1 MEERKQVHR
10 TVPRKDS
17 LRTLGKGYPDKLTLF
32 QLDASP
38 YWWVRYFTQGKVIKK
53 TTKTTDLRVAKEFA
67 KNFYTDILLREK
79 NLLPVSQSPIFR
91 KCAEALLAEQETRI
105 RRGELNS
112 KLNIND
118 KSLLKAHIY
127 PFFENIDVRSITYK
141 HLNEFLGKL
150 ADADLAPASQ
160 QKHLALISKILKHAH
175 REGYLERLPPLPT
188 IKQKDTPRGWF
199 SREEYEVLKETAR
212 LIVHDKEQTHTVL
225 RQRIT
230 YEMQYL
236 IWFMVNTFLRPSDVK
251 LLKHRH
257 IEVVSGKHSFLRIF
271 TDSSKTTNRPIVSM
285 PAAVRVYQDLV
296 KEHEKSAKSVGKEHY
311 IFFPEISDEKDRW
324 KAMDRMSRQF
334 DYIVKAA
341 ELKTSPTGEERTLY
355 SLRHTAIM
363 FRLTMGDLDLLTL
376 ARNARTSVE
385 MIERF
390 YANHL
395 TPEMNVEKI
404 HSMRETVVTAK
415 SAAPK
420 KEKKSASNVAAKT
433 LVGRN

>member
-1 MEERKQVHR
+1 
-10 TVPRKDS
+10 
-17 LRTLGKGYPDKLTLF
+17 
-32 QLDASP
+32 
-38 YWWVRYFTQGKVIKK
+38 VRYFTQGKIIKK

-404 HSMRETVVTAK
+404 HSMREPVVTAK
-415 SAAPK
+415 NAAPK
-420 KEKKSASNVAAKT
+420 KEKKSASNVVANT
-433 LVGRN
+433 RVGRN

>member
-10 TVPRKDS
+10 TVPKTGS

-32 QLDASP
+32 QLAASP
-38 YWWVRYFTQGKVIKK
+38 YWWVRYYTQGKIIKK
-53 TTKTTDLRVAKEFA
+53 TTKTTDLRLAKEFA

-91 KCAEALLAEQETRI
+91 KCAESLLGEQETRI
-105 RRGELNS
+105 RRGELNP

-127 PFFENIDVRSITYK
+127 PFFENMDVRSITYK

-199 SREEYEVLKETAR
+199 SREEYEVLKDTAR
-212 LIVHDKEQTHTVL
+212 QIVHDKEQTHSVL
-225 RQRIT
+225 RQQIT

-296 KEHEKSAKSVGKEHY
+296 KEHEKSAKSVGKENY
-311 IFFPEISDEKDRW
+311 IFYPEITEEKDRW

-334 DYIVKAA
+334 DYIVRAA

-404 HSMRETVVTAK
+404 HSMREQAVTQK
-415 SAAPK
+415 SVAQRKA
-420 KEKKSASNVAAKT
+420 KKSAQDGSAKT
-433 LVGRN
+433 LIGAD

>member
-311 IFFPEISDEKDRW
+311 IFFPEISDVKDRW

-404 HSMRETVVTAK
+404 HSMREPVVTAK
-415 SAAPK
+415 NAAPK
-420 KEKKSASNVAAKT
+420 KEKKSASNVAANT
-433 LVGRN
+433 RVGRN